1 MFYLWPH
8 LLHIIEIRGAN
19 NYRHLVIFGS
29 CQDIYYW
36 WGCRVGFTPNTA
48 AFCWRC
54 FQTNKPLPKSELLV
68 LITVYLKISNA
79 CKIIFVNIAIWLY
92 SYPNH
97 FDANRFRAHTLYDL
111 ILIRFLRFKFISN
124 SFSMKPIRFYEQTTL
139 IWSSV
144 GGYNYNY

>member
-111 ILIRFLRFKFISN
+111 ILIRFLRSKLISN